1 MNEYKQK
8 LIERANIYDEFDKTQ
23 KIGLDR
29 TKEVFSRLAEVIP
42 KAKIV
47 IEDPSDDSVSLQIFG
62 FRVFVRF
69 QIIISNDI
77 GSVQWFRVCT
87 NPETKKNEGTLIIEY
102 YFDHLG
108 NLYRSPSDKNSIG
121 YSFESDFWVFTYKT
135 ILEFCDQVD
144 KNIFSN
150 LRSVTNSVS
159 NKGN

>member
-1 MNEYKQK
+1 MNSYKQK
-8 LIERANIYDEFDKTQ
+8 LIERADIYGEFDKVK

-29 TKEVFSRLAEVIP
+29 TKDVFSRLAVVIP

-47 IEDPSDDSVSLQIFG
+47 IEDPADDSISLQIFD

-77 GSVQWFRVCT
+77 GSVQWYYIYN
-87 NPETKKNEGTLIIEY
+87 NPETQEKEGNLIIKY
-102 YFDHLG
+102 FFDHLG
-108 NLYRSPSDKNSIG
+108 NLYRSPSEKNSIG